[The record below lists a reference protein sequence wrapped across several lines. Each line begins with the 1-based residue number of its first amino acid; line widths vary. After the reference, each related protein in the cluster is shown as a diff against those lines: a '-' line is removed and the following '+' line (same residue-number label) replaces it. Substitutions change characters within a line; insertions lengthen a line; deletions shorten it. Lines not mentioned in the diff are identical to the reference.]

1 MKPIL
6 WNLGP
11 LTVYAWGTMLSL
23 AVILGVIGA
32 RRLAVRARIEPDRIL
47 DLAIWLVIAGLLGAR
62 LFYVVFYDPEYFA
75 AHPWA
80 VFYPTQP
87 GLVFYG
93 GLIAGI
99 AAGGLYV
106 YRHKLSFWNLADV
119 ITPFLALGYGIV
131 RVGCFLNGC
140 CYGKPTEAP
149 WGVVFPGLWDIPR
162 HPTQLYSSGL
172 ALLIFGVTLWLFY
185 RRRFT
190 GQVFLAYLMLYAVT
204 RSMVEIFRE
213 NLLVLGPITIAQLVS
228 IGLFLAALL
237 GYIYR
242 QRQAEAAVLPEQ
254 GRRE

>member
-6 WNLGP
+6 WSLGP
-11 LTVYAWGTMLSL
+11 LSVYAWGTMLSL

-32 RRLAVRARIEPDRIL
+32 RRLAVRAGIEPDRIL

-62 LFYVVFYDPEYFA
+62 LFYVFFYDPEYFA
-75 AHPWA
+75 AHPLA
-80 VFYPTQP
+80 VFNPTQA

-99 AAGGLYV
+99 AAGGWYV

-119 ITPFLALGYGIV
+119 ITPFLALGYGVV
-131 RVGCFLNGC
+131 RVGCYLNGC
-140 CYGKPTEAP
+140 CYGKPTEVP
-149 WGVVFPGLWDIPR
+149 WGVVFPGLLEVSR

-172 ALLIFGVTLWLFY
+172 ALLIFAVTLWLFY

-190 GQVFLAYLMLYAVT
+190 GQVFLIYLMLYAVS
-204 RSMVEIFRE
+204 RSLVEVFRE
-213 NLLVLGPITIAQLVS
+213 NLLVWGPITIAQLVS

-242 QRQAEAAVLPEQ
+242 LRQAEAAVLPEQ
-254 GRRE
+254 GKKE